1 MSCLFFYLRYL
12 FNCSR
17 ADTLYLC
24 YCIDKASGERRR
36 EEVFVAFEYDGTR
49 KHARQPETIIPR
61 SPLFD
66 ADSDSED
73 AADGGRKAAAAPS
86 TILRHQQRG
95 IAQSQFKT
103 APLSPY
109 LPDSEGDSD
118 ERTPIAGPSSRVP
131 PPLPANQDEEDMDP
145 FKRSIVV
152 DEEAVLEGSGTR
164 RVVGFG
170 HRHQASTSP
179 GSLGL
184 GFGHRRSAS
193 AGGQQQAQRM
203 MTSTQELNMKSQ
215 FLMNMRYGAESQASE
230 VDSAVAGSQLG
241 ASAVSAKSEGEESQL
256 GPGSDFFK

>member
-1 MSCLFFYLRYL
+1 
-12 FNCSR
+12 
-17 ADTLYLC
+17 
-24 YCIDKASGERRR
+24 
-36 EEVFVAFEYDGTR
+36 VFVAFEYDGTR
-49 KHARQPETIIPR
+49 EAQQRKHPRQPETIIPR

-66 ADSDSED
+66 VDSDLED
-73 AADGGRKAAAAPS
+73 AAAAGGRKAAPS
-86 TILRHQQRG
+86 TILRHQQGG
-95 IAQSQFKT
+95 IAHSQFKT

-118 ERTPIAGPSSRVP
+118 ERTPVAGPSSRVP
-131 PPLPANQDEEDMDP
+131 PKEEEEDMDP
-145 FKRSIVV
+145 FKRSIVI

-164 RVVGFG
+164 RAVGFG

-193 AGGQQQAQRM
+193 AGGPQQAQRM

-230 VDSAVAGSQLG
+230 ADSAVAGSQLG

>member
-1 MSCLFFYLRYL
+1 M
-12 FNCSR
+12 
-17 ADTLYLC
+17 
-24 YCIDKASGERRR
+24 
-36 EEVFVAFEYDGTR
+36 FVTFEYDGTREPPQQQR

-66 ADSDSED
+66 ADTDSED
-73 AADGGRKAAAAPS
+73 AAGGGRKIAAPS
-86 TILRHQQRG
+86 TILRHQQQRG
-95 IAQSQFKT
+95 VAQSQFKT
-103 APLSPY
+103 APLSAY

-118 ERTPIAGPSSRVP
+118 ERTPVAGPSSRAP
-131 PPLPANQDEEDMDP
+131 PPLPPPPTNQEDEDEDMDP

-164 RVVGFG
+164 RVVGFE
-170 HRHQASTSP
+170 HRHQPSTSP
-179 GSLGL
+179 GSLGV

-193 AGGQQQAQRM
+193 AGGRQQGQRM

-230 VDSAVAGSQLG
+230 ADSAVAGSRLE

>member
-1 MSCLFFYLRYL
+1 M
-12 FNCSR
+12 
-17 ADTLYLC
+17 
-24 YCIDKASGERRR
+24 
-36 EEVFVAFEYDGTR
+36 FVAFEYDGTR
-49 KHARQPETIIPR
+49 ESQQRKHPRQPETIIPR

-66 ADSDSED
+66 VDSDSED
-73 AADGGRKAAAAPS
+73 AAAAGGRKAAPS

-118 ERTPIAGPSSRVP
+118 ERTPVAGPSSRAP
-131 PPLPANQDEEDMDP
+131 PKDAPPKDEDEDMDP

-164 RVVGFG
+164 RAVGFG

-193 AGGQQQAQRM
+193 AGGPQQAQRM